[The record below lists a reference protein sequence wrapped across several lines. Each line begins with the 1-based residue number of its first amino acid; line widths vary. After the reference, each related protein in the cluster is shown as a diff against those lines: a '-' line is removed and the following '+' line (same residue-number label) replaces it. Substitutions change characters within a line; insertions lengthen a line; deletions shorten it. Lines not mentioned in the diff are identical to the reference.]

1 MRFVSENNFAALM
14 GTSNSTAQKWAES
27 GVYPSHVV
35 NGIRGFDMEELTEI
49 PEVSEMING
58 KWDEESHVEP
68 LRQYTSVEL
77 FAGGGGLA
85 LGMSLAGFHHVLL
98 NEFDTSACKTLRTNR
113 PDWNVI
119 EGDVRHI
126 DFTPLREKVD
136 FLSGGFPCQAFSYAG
151 KQGGFNDTRGTLF
164 FELARAV
171 KEIRPKVF
179 MGENVKGLTSHE
191 DGKTFATIC
200 NVIRELGYTL
210 VEPRV
215 LKAIMYQVPQKRER
229 LILIAIRNDI
239 AKRVQFHWPSP
250 YERVL
255 TLRDALYK
263 SVIFDKNVPQSEG
276 VKYPEKKKRVLE
288 LVPQGG
294 DWRDLPEDVA
304 RDYMGGSWLLGGG
317 KTGMARR
324 LSLDEP
330 SLTLT
335 CAPAQKQT
343 ERCHPLETR
352 PLTVREYARI
362 QTFPDYWQFQ
372 GPMSAKYK
380 QIGNA
385 VPVNLAWAIGR
396 SLIRLFNDI
405 QTEFPSETQ
414 DCTTAVREI
423 MRKQSHLVEVKDNK
437 TQTSKVEAV
446 YTQLNFLDMLDEFE
460 GVNSEAMMVR
470 EDEPIAYGR
479 YRAPM
484 YPTEF
489 HEKFY
494 IARGNV
500 FDVESFWADGVAAFV
515 KGGFNNISASYDE
528 FKTTPH
534 EGVHVA
540 VYLYNNPGTTDPT
553 PENVNDLVAA
563 ALNSL
568 VEKGAKVITMPPINI
583 VGVKAK
589 EKDALT
595 AQAVVAWL
603 KDNGEKINRLI
614 IVDKEGV

>member
-35 NGIRGFDMEELTEI
+35 NGVRGFDMEELTEI
-49 PEVSEMING
+49 PEVNEMING
-58 KWDEESHVEP
+58 KWNEEFHVQP

-85 LGMSLAGFHHVLL
+85 LGISLAGFHHVLL

-126 DFTPLREKVD
+126 DFTPLRDRVD

-171 KEIRPKVF
+171 TEIRPKVF

-191 DGKTFATIC
+191 DGKTFDTIC

-239 AKRVQFHWPSP
+239 AEKVQFHWPSP
-250 YERVL
+250 YGCVL

-263 SVIFDKNVPQSEG
+263 SVIFDKDVPKSEG
-276 VKYPEKKKRVLE
+276 VKYPEKKMRVLE

-294 DWRDLPEDVA
+294 DWRDLPKDIA
-304 RDYMGGSWLLGGG
+304 REYMGGSWELGGG

-362 QTFPDYWQFQ
+362 QTFPDYWKFQ
-372 GPMSAKYK
+372 GTMSEKYK

-396 SLIRLFNDI
+396 SLVRLFNDI
-405 QTEFPSETQ
+405 QREFPTKTQ
-414 DCTTAVREI
+414 DCAPAVREI
-423 MRKQSHLVEVKDNK
+423 LRKQSQLVVVKDNK

-446 YTQLNFLDMLDEFE
+446 CVQLNLFDLYDQYEL
-460 GVNSEAMMVR
+460 
-470 EDEPIAYGR
+470 EPITQNSMLHESAEIQYGTSR
-479 YRAPM
+479 TL
-484 YPTEF
+484 YPFPIDLTRNLLICNVKKDNWEQYLDGTAKIYYTGK
-489 HEKFY
+489 KFPTTVALNKLY
-494 IARGNV
+494 YFMPYLSGKGIRDLYYIKIARLGYR
-500 FDVESFWADGVAAFV
+500 
-515 KGGFNNISASYDE
+515 K
-528 FKTTPH
+528 
-534 EGVHVA
+534 EGQV
-540 VYLYNNPGTTDPT
+540 GEDK
-553 PENVNDLVAA
+553 NDLR
-563 ALNSL
+563 L
-568 VEKGAKVITMPPINI
+568 VFEIERVGQLFDDYKKVTLEIWRTFTDTTISKVI
-583 VGVKAK
+583 GR
-589 EKDALT
+589 
-595 AQAVVAWL
+595 Q
-603 KDNGEKINRLI
+603 
-614 IVDKEGV
+614 

>member
-1 MRFVSENNFAALM
+1 MKFVSENNFAALM
-14 GTSNSTAQKWAES
+14 GTSNSTAQKWAAS
-27 GVYPSHVV
+27 GVYPSHIV
-35 NGIRGFDMEELTEI
+35 NGVRGFDMEELTEI

-58 KWDEESHVEP
+58 KWDEESHVES

-98 NEFDTSACKTLRTNR
+98 NEFDASACKTLRVNR
-113 PDWNVI
+113 PDWNII

-126 DFTPLREKVD
+126 DFTPLRDKVD

-171 KEIRPKVF
+171 TEIRPKVF
-179 MGENVKGLTSHE
+179 MGENVKGLISHE
-191 DGKTFATIC
+191 DGKTFETIC

-255 TLRDALYK
+255 TLRDAFYR
-263 SVIFDKNVPQSEG
+263 SVIFDTDVPKSEG
-276 VKYPEKKKRVLE
+276 VKYPEKKQRVLE
-288 LVPQGG
+288 RVPQGG

-304 RDYMGGSWLLGGG
+304 REYMGGSWELGGG

-352 PLTVREYARI
+352 PLTIREYARI
-362 QTFPDYWQFQ
+362 QTFPDYWDFQ
-372 GPMSAKYK
+372 GTMSSKYK

-405 QTEFPSETQ
+405 QTEYPSETQ
-414 DCTTAVREI
+414 DCMAAVREI
-423 MRKQSHLVEVKDNK
+423 MHKQSHLVVVKDNK

-446 YTQLNFLDMLDEFE
+446 CAQLNFLDLFDQYELEPITQNFI
-460 GVNSEAMMVR
+460 VR
-470 EDEPIAYGR
+470 EGSVIEYGKTSKKKPLNVDLTKNLLICNVKKDNQKQYLNGSAKIYYTGKKFPTTVALNKLYYFMPYLSGKGIR
-479 YRAPM
+479 DLYYIKIVRLGYRKEAQ
-484 YPTEF
+484 
-489 HEKFY
+489 
-494 IARGNV
+494 
-500 FDVESFWADGVAAFV
+500 
-515 KGGFNNISASYDE
+515 
-528 FKTTPH
+528 
-534 EGVHVA
+534 
-540 VYLYNNPGTTDPT
+540 
-553 PENVNDLVAA
+553 ENEDKNDLR
-563 ALNSL
+563 L
-568 VEKGAKVITMPPINI
+568 VFEIERIGQLFDDYKKVKLEIWRTFT
-583 VGVKAK
+583 
-589 EKDALT
+589 DTTL
-595 AQAVVAWL
+595 
-603 KDNGEKINRLI
+603 EKIQ
-614 IVDKEGV
+614 